1 MKAILIEDRPDRQ
14 RIFLSNNET
23 DIDELKTID
32 GLYLPSGQDC
42 KDLIHE
48 LNNENYKFN
57 DFELIMIHKS
67 SLTSKGINFLNKQSK
82 EKNISTVYFS
92 GGIDQLIYNNESFEC
107 LNINSKEFYSFRLI
121 PFIQNFVHDKNP
133 HILELNNKDWKLS
146 YMFLVKQLLQNR
158 KIEKDEDEKYLL
170 SKKIDKIKS
179 LLDIKEKED
188 DEIEDYIFKEINKI
202 IINL

>member
-14 RIFLSNNET
+14 RIFLPNNEN
-23 DIDELKTID
+23 DIDVLKNIN
-32 GLYLPSGQDC
+32 GLYLPNGQDC
-42 KDLIHE
+42 KEIIYAI
-48 LNNENYKFN
+48 NNEDYEFN
-57 DFELIMIHKS
+57 DLNLIMIHKS

-82 EKNISTVYFS
+82 EKKIATVYFS
-92 GGIDQLIYNNESFEC
+92 GSIDQLIYNNESFEC

-121 PFIQNFVHDKNP
+121 PFIKNFVEDRNP

-158 KIEKDEDEKYLL
+158 KIEKEEDEIYLL

-179 LLDIKEKED
+179 LLEIKDKKDE
-188 DEIEDYIFKEINKI
+188 EIEDYISKEIKQI
-202 IINL
+202 IVNL